1 MTVGFL
7 GAGHMG
13 GAMLRGLAAAD
24 FRPAL
29 RVFDAAPGRSEAL
42 AAELGAVAAASPA
55 VMDVPEAQSKRCVR

>member
-1 MTVGFL
+1 MNEGTTTIGFI

-29 RVFDAAPGRSEAL
+29 QVFDAAPGNE
-42 AAELGAVAAASPA
+42 
-55 VMDVPEAQSKRCVR
+55 RCR